1 MTDRITTEERS
12 IVMSRIRSKNTT
24 PELLVRKSLFS
35 RGFRYRIHDKKL
47 YGKPDIVLKKYNT
60 VVFVHGCF
68 WHQHEECKYYRLPKS
83 NQDYWKPKLNRNKER
98 FKEVREKLE
107 SDGWNVMVVWE
118 CETKNIDKLVITIDD
133 ITNGIMKQLRN

>member
-1 MTDRITTEERS
+1 MNSYKDKTVLVTGASSGIGLAM
-12 IVMSRIRSKNTT
+12 VH
-24 PELLVRKSLFS
+24 EL
-35 RGFRYRIHDKKL
+35 
-47 YGKPDIVLKKYNT
+47 
-60 VVFVHGCF
+60 
-68 WHQHEECKYYRLPKS
+68 S

-118 CETKNIDKLVITIDD
+118 CETRNIDKLVITIDD